1 MSRMKKEDEDSWT
14 YLIASCLTCRGLTIS
29 SAERFAIEGDFWIS
43 LGATVARGKE
53 GFLARSF
60 VLLKVEEGSHL

>member
-1 MSRMKKEDEDSWT
+1 
-14 YLIASCLTCRGLTIS
+14 LTIS